1 MLGVYSRH
9 AGRASGVARALV
21 PPQDRGLYPLFEQVS
36 ANIVTGVCLFRE
48 VAGDLTLVRTGV
60 EQLKELEHEGDRLT
74 HVTLDKLNTSFITP
88 FDREDI
94 HTLATRLDDILDA
107 TDAAGQRLV
116 VYRITEVPPEF
127 LTLADLLVES
137 AKEVQ
142 TAVRALPN
150 RKKRKEAI
158 ASCVEINRLENEAD
172 VVHREALGD
181 LFANSHDAVAVVK
194 LKDLFSFLEEATDRC
209 EDVANVIESIII
221 KGS

>member
-1 MLGVYSRH
+1 VRWFLPKTED
-9 AGRASGVARALV
+9 LIT
-21 PPQDRGLYPLFEQVS
+21 LFDQAS
-36 ANIVTGVCLFRE
+36 ANIVEGVSLFRQL
-48 VAGDLTLVRTGV
+48 AGDLSSVRSGV
-60 EQLKELEHEGDRLT
+60 EQLKEIEHEGDRLT
-74 HVTLDKLNTSFITP
+74 HLTLDKLNTSFITP

-94 HTLATRLDDILDA
+94 HVLATRLDDILDA

-116 VYRITEVPPEF
+116 VYRITKVPPEF

-142 TAVRALPN
+142 KAVLALPN
-150 RKKRKEAI
+150 RKKREEAI

-172 VVHREALGD
+172 VVLREALGD
-181 LFANSHDAVAVVK
+181 LFANAHDAIEVIK
-194 LKDLFSFLEEATDRC
+194 LKELFAFVEDATDRC

>member
-1 MLGVYSRH
+1 VRWFLPKTENFI
-9 AGRASGVARALV
+9 A
-21 PPQDRGLYPLFEQVS
+21 LFEQSS
-36 ANIVTGVCLFRE
+36 ANIVDAVSLFRE
-48 VAGDLTLVRTGV
+48 LAGDLTSVRAGI
-60 EQLKELEHEGDRLT
+60 EQLKELEHEGDRIT
-74 HVTLDKLNTSFITP
+74 HETLDKLNTTFITP

-142 TAVRALPN
+142 KAVLALPD
-150 RKKRKEAI
+150 RKKLTSAI

-172 VVHREALGD
+172 VVLREALGD
-181 LFANSHDAVAVVK
+181 LFANAHDAIEVVK

-209 EDVANVIESIII
+209 EDVANVIETIIM

>member
-1 MLGVYSRH
+1 MRWFLPKTENFT
-9 AGRASGVARALV
+9 A
-21 PPQDRGLYPLFEQVS
+21 LFEKSS
-36 ANIVTGVCLFRE
+36 ANIVEGVTLFRAL
-48 VAGDLTLVRTGV
+48 AGDLTSVETGI
-60 EQLKELEHEGDRLT
+60 EKLKDLEHEGDRIT
-74 HVTLDKLNTSFITP
+74 HETLDKLNTTFITP

-142 TAVRALPN
+142 TAVLALPN
-150 RKKRKEAI
+150 RKKREEAI

-172 VVHREALGD
+172 VVLREALAD
-181 LFANSHDAVAVVK
+181 LFHNAHDAIEVVK
-194 LKDLFSFLEEATDRC
+194 LKDLFSFLEDATDRC
-209 EDVANVIESIII
+209 EDVANVIETIIM
-221 KGS
+221 KGT

>member
-1 MLGVYSRH
+1 VRWFL
-9 AGRASGVARALV
+9 
-21 PPQDRGLYPLFEQVS
+21 PKTEDFITLFDQAS
-36 ANIVTGVCLFRE
+36 ANIVKGVCLFRE
-48 VAGDLTLVRTGV
+48 VAGDLTSVRAGV

-74 HVTLDKLNTSFITP
+74 HLTLDKLNTTFITP

-116 VYRITEVPPEF
+116 VYRITKVPPKF
-127 LTLADLLVES
+127 LELADLLVES

-142 TAVRALPN
+142 KAVLALPD
-150 RKKRKEAI
+150 RKKLTSAI
-158 ASCVEINRLENEAD
+158 TSCVEINRLENEAD
-172 VVHREALGD
+172 VVLREALGD
-181 LFANSHDAVAVVK
+181 LFDNAHDAIEVVK

-209 EDVANVIESIII
+209 EDVANVIETIIM

>member
-1 MLGVYSRH
+1 VRWFLPKTENFI
-9 AGRASGVARALV
+9 A
-21 PPQDRGLYPLFEQVS
+21 LFEQSS
-36 ANIVTGVCLFRE
+36 ANIVEAVCLFRE
-48 VAGDLTLVRTGV
+48 VAGDLTSVRAGI
-60 EQLKELEHEGDRLT
+60 EKLKDLEHEGDRVT
-74 HVTLDKLNTSFITP
+74 HETLDKLNTTFITP

-142 TAVRALPN
+142 TAVLALPN
-150 RKKRKEAI
+150 RKKRDEAI

-172 VVHREALGD
+172 VVLREALGD
-181 LFANSHDAVAVVK
+181 LFTNAHDAIEVIK
-194 LKDLFSFLEEATDRC
+194 LKDLYSFLEDATDRC
-209 EDVANVIESIII
+209 EDVANVIETIIM
-221 KGS
+221 KGT

>member
-1 MLGVYSRH
+1 MRWFLPKTED
-9 AGRASGVARALV
+9 LIT
-21 PPQDRGLYPLFEQVS
+21 LFDQAS
-36 ANIVTGVCLFRE
+36 ANIVEGVSLFRQL
-48 VAGDLTLVRTGV
+48 AGDLSSVRSGV
-60 EQLKELEHEGDRLT
+60 EQLKEIEHEGDRLT
-74 HVTLDKLNTSFITP
+74 HLTLDKLNTSFITP

-94 HTLATRLDDILDA
+94 HVLATRLDDILDA

-116 VYRITEVPPEF
+116 VYRITKVPPEF

-142 TAVRALPN
+142 KAVLALPN
-150 RKKRKEAI
+150 RKKREEAI

-172 VVHREALGD
+172 VVLREALGD
-181 LFANSHDAVAVVK
+181 LFANAHDAIEVIK
-194 LKDLFSFLEEATDRC
+194 LKELFAFVEDATDRC

>member
-1 MLGVYSRH
+1 VRWFL
-9 AGRASGVARALV
+9 
-21 PPQDRGLYPLFEQVS
+21 PKTEDFITLFDQAS
-36 ANIVTGVCLFRE
+36 ANIVKGVCLFRE
-48 VAGDLTLVRTGV
+48 LAGDLTSVRAGV

-74 HVTLDKLNTSFITP
+74 HQTLDKLNTSFITP

-94 HTLATRLDDILDA
+94 HALATRLDDILDA

-127 LTLADLLVES
+127 LSLADLLVES

-142 TAVRALPN
+142 TAVLALPN
-150 RKKRKEAI
+150 RKRREEAI

-181 LFANSHDAVAVVK
+181 LFANSHDAIEVIK
-194 LKDLFSFLEEATDRC
+194 LKELFLFVEEATDRC
-209 EDVANVIESIII
+209 EDVANVIQAIII

>member
-1 MLGVYSRH
+1 VRWFLPKTENFI
-9 AGRASGVARALV
+9 A
-21 PPQDRGLYPLFEQVS
+21 LFEESS
-36 ANIVTGVCLFRE
+36 ANIVEGVTLFRE
-48 VAGDLTLVRTGV
+48 LAGDLTSVRAGV
-60 EQLKELEHEGDRLT
+60 EQLKELEHEGDRIT
-74 HVTLDKLNTSFITP
+74 HETLDKLNTTFITP

-127 LTLADLLVES
+127 LILADLLVES

-142 TAVRALPN
+142 KAVLALPD
-150 RKKRKEAI
+150 RKKLTSAI

-172 VVHREALGD
+172 VVLREALGD
-181 LFANSHDAVAVVK
+181 LFANAHDAIEVIK
-194 LKDLFSFLEEATDRC
+194 LKDLFAFLEEATDRC
-209 EDVANVIESIII
+209 EDVANVIETIIM

>member
-1 MLGVYSRH
+1 MRWFLPKTED
-9 AGRASGVARALV
+9 LIT
-21 PPQDRGLYPLFEQVS
+21 LFDQAS
-36 ANIVTGVCLFRE
+36 ANIVEGVSLFRQL
-48 VAGDLTLVRTGV
+48 AGDLSSVRSGV
-60 EQLKELEHEGDRLT
+60 EQLKEIEHGGDRLT
-74 HVTLDKLNTSFITP
+74 HLTLDKLNTSFITP

-94 HTLATRLDDILDA
+94 HVLATRLDDILDA

-116 VYRITEVPPEF
+116 VYRITKVPPEF

-142 TAVRALPN
+142 KAVLALPN
-150 RKKRKEAI
+150 RKKREEAI

-172 VVHREALGD
+172 VVLREALGD
-181 LFANSHDAVAVVK
+181 LFANAHDAIEVIK
-194 LKDLFSFLEEATDRC
+194 LKELFAFVEDATDRC

>member
-1 MLGVYSRH
+1 MRWFL
-9 AGRASGVARALV
+9 
-21 PPQDRGLYPLFEQVS
+21 PKTEDFITLFDQAS
-36 ANIVTGVCLFRE
+36 ANIVKGVCLFRE
-48 VAGDLTLVRTGV
+48 VAGDLTSVRAGV

-74 HVTLDKLNTSFITP
+74 HLTLDKLNTTFITP

-116 VYRITEVPPEF
+116 VYRITKVPPKF
-127 LTLADLLVES
+127 LELADLLVES

-142 TAVRALPN
+142 KAVLALPD
-150 RKKRKEAI
+150 RKKLTSAI
-158 ASCVEINRLENEAD
+158 TSCVEINRLENEAD
-172 VVHREALGD
+172 VVLREALGD
-181 LFANSHDAVAVVK
+181 LFDNAHDAIEVVK

-209 EDVANVIESIII
+209 EDVANVIETIIM